1 MPPMILTEP
10 GFDALALALPDRRFT
25 VPHHNRERI
34 ISRPYDPTLRDRMT
48 VSTDAAPRKPGFIA
62 RLGQRL
68 NKGKSW
74 LGSGMGA
81 VFGKPV
87 DEASLADLE
96 DALLLADVGVE
107 ATERLVD
114 AMRKRA
120 RRADAGDKTLSELLC
135 ECITE
140 LLEPLERPLELKGSG
155 TPRVVLVV
163 GVNGTGKTT
172 TIGKLAHRLRAEGL
186 SVLIAAGD
194 TFRAAAVEQLGRW
207 AERSGATLVS
217 QAEGADPAAVVH
229 DALAAAKAKGI
240 DVVLADTA
248 GRLHTAG
255 GLMDELDKIRRVVK
269 RFDAEAPHEVL
280 LVLDATQGQNALTQA
295 IEFERR
301 VGVSGIAITK
311 LDGTAKGGILLAI
324 AERLGLPIRFIA
336 IGEGI
341 EDFETFRA
349 RDFARALTGVEA
361 A

>member
-1 MPPMILTEP
+1 M
-10 GFDALALALPDRRFT
+10 
-25 VPHHNRERI
+25 
-34 ISRPYDPTLRDRMT
+34 
-48 VSTDAAPRKPGFIA
+48 STDTAPGKHGFLA
-62 RLGQRL
+62 RLKQRL
-68 NKGKSW
+68 NQGKSW
-74 LGSGMGA
+74 LGSGVTA
-81 VFGKPV
+81 VFGQPV
-87 DEASLADLE
+87 DEDSLAELE
-96 DALLLADVGVE
+96 DALLLADVGIE

-114 AMRKRA
+114 AVRKRA
-120 RRADAGDKTLSELLC
+120 RRADAGGKSLSELLC
-135 ECITE
+135 ECVREI
-140 LLEPLERPLELKGSG
+140 LEPLEQPLTLEPAAS
-155 TPRVVLVV
+155 PRVILVV

-172 TIGKLAHRLRAEGL
+172 TIGKLAYRLKSEGR

-207 AERSGATLVS
+207 AERAGATLVS

-229 DALAAAKAKGI
+229 DALAAARAKGI

-255 GLMDELDKIRRVVK
+255 GLMDELDKICRVIK
-269 RFDAEAPHEVL
+269 RFDPEAPHEVL

-301 VGVSGIAITK
+301 VGVSGIAVTK
-311 LDGTAKGGILLAI
+311 LDGSAKGGIVLAI

-341 EDFETFRA
+341 EDFATFRA
-349 RDFARALTGVEA
+349 ADFAKALTGVDA